1 MTTSRDDIL
10 ATALGEFAR
19 NGFIGTSLQS
29 IADAAGLAKSSVLYH
44 FSSKE
49 ALLEAALE
57 PAYTA
62 LGDLLART
70 PVVVSSELARHD
82 FVRDF
87 VDLLFDHHEAVHIF
101 INQSRSLVD
110 VPAMQKAQEVI
121 DRMAALFDETDL
133 TQEHRVRFG
142 IALGGAAYL
151 LVAGDEQIQ
160 RESAT
165 VRPLLVNIL
174 TELLAPLPTK
184 D

>member
-1 MTTSRDDIL
+1 VTTSRDEIL
-10 ATALGEFAR
+10 ATALTAFAR
-19 NGFIGTSLQS
+19 DGYIGTSIQN
-29 IADAAGLAKSSVLYH
+29 IADAAGTSKSSVLYH
-44 FSSKE
+44 FASKE

-57 PAYTA
+57 PAFEA
-62 LGDLLART
+62 LSRLIELT
-70 PVVVSSELARHD
+70 PGVLQSAHGRRD

-87 VDLLFDHHEAVHIF
+87 VDLIFEHHEAVHIF

-110 VPAMQKAQEVI
+110 VPAMSKAEAVI
-121 DRMAALFDETDL
+121 ERMSSLFEDDEL
-133 TQEHRVRFG
+133 GPEHQLRFG

-160 RESAT
+160 QQAA
-165 VRPLLVNIL
+165 VIRPLLVDIL